1 MARHLPIDG
10 ERVHENAETITAFYT
25 AFQERNYAEMAACYH
40 PDVHFSDPV
49 FTDLHG
55 DEARAM
61 WHMLC
66 DQGKDLRVTFSD
78 VTADS
83 DRGSAQWE
91 ARYTFGPTGR
101 VVINVI
107 HASFV
112 FADGKIVQ
120 HTDDFD
126 LWRWMRMALGTTG
139 TMIGWSPSA
148 KRKVRDT
155 GRRSLD
161 RFLTEHPEYA
171 SDD

>member
-1 MARHLPIDG
+1 M
-10 ERVHENAETITAFYT
+10 HENAETITAFYS
-25 AFQERNYAEMAACYH
+25 AFQERDYAGMAACYP
-40 PDVHFSDPV
+40 PDIHFSDPV
-49 FTDLHG
+49 FTDLQG

-66 DQGKDLRVTFSD
+66 DQGADLKVAFSN

-83 DRGSAQWE
+83 DRGSAAWE

-101 VVINVI
+101 VVTNAIR
-107 HASFV
+107 ASFV

-120 HTDDFD
+120 HVDDFD

-155 GRRSLD
+155 GRRTLD
-161 RFLTEHPEYA
+161 RFIAEHPEYA
-171 SDD
+171 SGDS